1 MPWLFPRPD
10 MEPDMFVLGFQEI
23 VPLTAQQI
31 VQTDP
36 EKRRVWETR
45 LMDVF
50 DRRGNKTCD
59 YVLLRSE
66 QLVGTALMIFVKSE
80 LTSVIRNV
88 EATTRKTGM
97 RGMSGNKGAV
107 AIRLQ
112 YHDRNFCFIT
122 AHLAAGHPNV
132 EERNSDYRT
141 IVNQLRFQKGKTIT
155 SHQNVVWLADT
166 NYRID
171 LDNDVVRPLA
181 QRGELDGLLAA
192 DQLRQVMDAGIAFAG
207 YQEGPLLFR
216 PTYRYDLGTDTYD
229 TSEKMRIPAWTDRI
243 LYQGSLDLAV
253 YSRAELKS
261 SDHKPVFAIFRT
273 TVWIVDR
280 VKQDALARL
289 LLENVTSTS
298 NGEKLDEKLAALTL
312 HPSVNDLPPPS
323 SEDGAWWDRPGH
335 PNGVFIVTEAEEARY
350 RSTNPFDSP
359 TDSPLSSSP
368 SLSDEE
374 LYTAALQDPLT
385 PVAVP
390 VIVKK
395 PPPLP
400 SRERKPS

>member
-1 MPWLFPRPD
+1 
-10 MEPDMFVLGFQEI
+10 
-23 VPLTAQQI
+23 
-31 VQTDP
+31 
-36 EKRRVWETR
+36 
-45 LMDVF
+45 
-50 DRRGNKTCD
+50 
-59 YVLLRSE
+59 
-66 QLVGTALMIFVKSE
+66 
-80 LTSVIRNV
+80 
-88 EATTRKTGM
+88 
-97 RGMSGNKGAV
+97 
-107 AIRLQ
+107 
-112 YHDRNFCFIT
+112 
-122 AHLAAGHPNV
+122 V

-141 IVNQLRFQKGKTIT
+141 IVNQLRFQKGKTIA

-171 LDNDVVRPLA
+171 LENDVVRSLV
-181 QRGELDGLLAA
+181 QRDELDGLLAA
-192 DQLRQVMDAGIAFAG
+192 DQLKQVMDAGIAFSG

-216 PTYRYDLGTDTYD
+216 PTYRYDLGSDTYD

-253 YSRAELKS
+253 YNRAELKS
-261 SDHKPVFAIFRT
+261 SDHRPVFALFRAV
-273 TVWIVDR
+273 VWIIDR

-289 LLENVTSTS
+289 LLDNVTSTS
-298 NGEKLDEKLAALTL
+298 NGEKLDEKLAALAL
-312 HPSVNDLPPPS
+312 RPSANDLPPPS
-323 SEDGAWWDRPGH
+323 SEDNAWWDRPDY

-385 PVAVP
+385 PAQVSVP
-390 VIVKK
+390 MIVEK

-400 SRERKPS
+400 SRARKPS

>member
-1 MPWLFPRPD
+1 
-10 MEPDMFVLGFQEI
+10 MFVLGFQEI

-36 EKRRVWETR
+36 EKRRVWETK

-50 DRRGNKTCD
+50 DRRENKTCD

-66 QLVGTALMIFVKSE
+66 QLVGTALMVFVKSE
-80 LTSVIRNV
+80 LTSVMRNV
-88 EATTRKTGM
+88 EGTTRKTGM

-112 YHDRNFCFIT
+112 YHDTTFCFIT
-122 AHLAAGHPNV
+122 AHLAAGHSNV

-141 IVNQLRFQKGKTIT
+141 IVNQLHFQKGRSIAG
-155 SHQNVVWLADT
+155 HQNVVWLADT

-171 LDNDVVRPLA
+171 LENDVVRSLA
-181 QRGELDGLLAA
+181 QCDEFDGLLAA
-192 DQLRQVMDAGIAFAG
+192 DQLRKVMDARFAFAG

-229 TSEKMRIPAWTDRI
+229 TSEKARIPAWTDRI
-243 LYQGSLDLAV
+243 LYQGPLDLSV
-253 YSRAELKS
+253 YNRAELKS
-261 SDHKPVFAIFRT
+261 SDHKPVFALFRT
-273 TVWIVDR
+273 VVWIVDR
-280 VKQDALARL
+280 VKQDTLARL

-298 NGEKLDEKLAALTL
+298 GDEKLDEKLAALAL
-312 HPSVNDLPPPS
+312 HPSANELPPPS
-323 SEDGAWWDRPGH
+323 SEDHVWWDHPDH
-335 PNGVFIVTEAEEARY
+335 PNGVFFVTEAEEARY

-374 LYTAALQDPLT
+374 LFTAALQDPLT
-385 PVAVP
+385 PAQVAVP
-390 VIVKK
+390 VITKK

-400 SRERKPS
+400 SRSRKPS